1 MANIPNNEI
10 WYTSSDG
17 TVIENYNSDFG
28 VEIISNVYENGQGII
43 MFDGNVTSIG
53 TYFSFNYKLTS
64 VTIPSSVTSIGDN
77 AFNNCTGLTSV
88 TIPSSVTSIGV
99 GAFSNS
105 GLTSIIIPGSVTI
118 INDNVFSYCYSLA
131 SVTIPSSVTSIG
143 GNAFNHCTGLTS
155 VTIPSSVT
163 SIGGSAFNHCTGLT
177 SVTIPSSVTSIGDGA
192 FSYCNKLTSV
202 TIPSSVTSIGNN
214 IFSYCYSL
222 ASVTIQNG
230 VTSIGDGAFSYCNKL
245 TSVTIPSSVTSIGGS
260 AFNNCTGL
268 TSVGIPSSVTR
279 IDSYAFNKCTGLT
292 SVTIPNS
299 VTTISN
305 YTFYNCSGLTSVT
318 IPSSVTSIGYGA
330 FDHCNK
336 LTSVVSLNKTPP
348 TQTPPTLS
356 SNFPSSSTDVYVP
369 YSSVDDYKVAN
380 RWKNYNIKV
389 YLPELKF
396 KKKSFDSSNIEI
408 GSVIFDENKQTI
420 YLDDV
425 GYNTTPSSI
434 AYCDT
439 AAATAAKT
447 ATMPGFELVT
457 GQRIFLQTT
466 VKNSA
471 KSNVT
476 LSVNDT
482 EPKPIKIGTATPT
495 KSNFPASWWIANY
508 DGTNW
513 VLTRIYFSDNTDT
526 KVTQSSTTTD
536 GYRKIL
542 LSYNSS
548 TTIGDAIT
556 SATNVAYE
564 AVDVEVQPSTGK
576 ILSNGFVKNGG
587 TSSQFLKADGSVDEN
602 TYSKSS
608 LTQTKNY
615 TSNSAFYTNGSFT
628 YFNSSDYITSISSVN
643 NSYTLVEFDDT
654 SVTTTGTS
662 ISIPFNFPTVSG
674 DLIGNEN
681 IHYFLLK
688 NISNSNITLTL
699 VPQPSQVISII
710 GNLTPMTLQANNSIE
725 ISTKV
730 MDNNWIISKSMEMP
744 ISVERPNLNNVIGVG
759 IITFDGN
766 VTSIGDWAFYE
777 CRSLIS
783 ITIPD
788 SVTSI
793 GNLAFDSCSGLTST
807 TIPDSVTSIGDYAF
821 SNCSGLTSIT
831 IPDSVT
837 NIGSDAFSGCSGLT
851 SITSLN
857 TTPPTINSNT
867 LPNGNNYT
875 IYVPSGRNNYTIYV
889 PSGSVDTYKAAQY
902 WSEKVSQIQAIQ

>member
-118 INDNVFSYCYSLA
+118 INDNDFSYCYSLA

-143 GNAFNHCTGLTS
+143 G
-155 VTIPSSVT
+155 
-163 SIGGSAFNHCTGLT
+163 SAFNHCTG
-177 SVTIPSSVTSIGDGA
+177 
-192 FSYCNKLTSV
+192 
-202 TIPSSVTSIGNN
+202 
-214 IFSYCYSL
+214 
-222 ASVTIQNG
+222 
-230 VTSIGDGAFSYCNKL
+230 L

-336 LTSVVSLNKTPP
+336 LTSVVSLNK
-348 TQTPPTLS
+348 TPPTLS

-643 NSYTLVEFDDT
+643 NSYTLVEFNDA

-744 ISVERPNLNNVIGVG
+744 ISVERPNLNNVIHY
-759 IITFDGN
+759 TSSNGN
-766 VTSIGDWAFYE
+766 V
-777 CRSLIS
+777 
-783 ITIPD
+783 
-788 SVTSI
+788 VTP
-793 GNLAFDSCSGLTST
+793 NA
-807 TIPDSVTSIGDYAF
+807 
-821 SNCSGLTSIT
+821 SNVFGA
-831 IPDSVT
+831 
-837 NIGSDAFSGCSGLT
+837 NI
-851 SITSLN
+851 
-857 TTPPTINSNT
+857 
-867 LPNGNNYT
+867 
-875 IYVPSGRNNYTIYV
+875 
-889 PSGSVDTYKAAQY
+889 
-902 WSEKVSQIQAIQ
+902 